1 MGRNRQQ
8 KARLSQKRPTLFP
21 MMFQQRLLLRIRQMV
36 LEKAQI
42 TGPLKETEVRQ
53 IPVLTRV
60 LQARSQVIRMGMED
74 TVTPTVME
82 DTAIRIIKGRPQR
95 WNNCWHSLAQT
106 PEDSTNLTTVQS
118 LVRVVQEA
126 PGAQEAQEVQK
137 GEREP
142 MVIIHKR
149 QPLRQ
154 EAMGI
159 IQLLLIS
166 APVEKPQQ
174 SPARNTNQ
182 QLQLKQMRTAASTQ
196 PLSQLMA
203 ILVTLM
209 HQHRAEM
216 DQVWVLQRPLM
227 GPTEVKRQRRAGTI
241 TTKRTKLLPPHPR
254 LTTMVAPTKSSQHD
268 TVVTARRQLH
278 QLRATTTTTGLL
290 VRLPIPWCNLSDTH
304 AIRLRERLG
313 HLLVLPA
320 LTSARIL
327 PLNETMIQGF
337 RAISRLRVNC
347 CK

>member
-8 KARLSQKRPTLFP
+8 KVRLSQKRPTPFP
-21 MMFQQRLLLRIRQMV
+21 MMFQQRLLLRRA

-42 TGPLKETEVRQ
+42 TGQRKETEVRQ

-60 LQARSQVIRMGMED
+60 LQARSQVIRTGMEY
-74 TVTPTVME
+74 TVTPTEME

-106 PEDSTNLTTVQS
+106 PEDSTNWTTVQS

-126 PGAQEAQEVQK
+126 RVVQGVQEVQK

-142 MVIIHKR
+142 MVNIHQT
-149 QPLRQ
+149 QPLRP
-154 EAMGI
+154 EAKGI
-159 IQLLLIS
+159 IQVLLIS
-166 APVEKPQQ
+166 APVEKPQPSQ
-174 SPARNTNQ
+174 ARSTNQ

-196 PLSQLMA
+196 LLSQLMA
-203 ILVTLM
+203 ILVTLI

-216 DQVWVLQRPLM
+216 GQAWVLQRPLTEL
-227 GPTEVKRQRRAGTI
+227 TEVKRQRRAGT
-241 TTKRTKLLPPHPR
+241 TSTKRMKLLLPHPH
-254 LTTMVAPTKSSQHD
+254 LTRMVALTKSSQHD
-268 TVVTARRQLH
+268 TVVTARRRLH

-290 VRLPIPWCNLSDTH
+290 VRFPILWCNLSDKD
-304 AIRLRERLG
+304 ALRLRERLED
-313 HLLVLPA
+313 LLVLPA

-327 PLNETMIQGF
+327 PLKKTVIQGF
-337 RAISRLRVNC
+337 RAISRSRLNC